1 MVHRELTTLEAVALA
16 VRSEI
21 ESTHLYTDLAKR
33 VKNSTLREVLHGLA
47 ADEERHRQ
55 SLMQLYEEML
65 GDQAPSIPLQ
75 DGRDKKMELSADS
88 DYRTIIIAARDKERD
103 SEDFYKK
110 AAGRVSDHK
119 TRMFFLEVA
128 ESERLHAATLQQLAE
143 RLEEDP
149 YCFDREDVDPFK
161 PFHVGP

>member
-21 ESTHLYTDLAKR
+21 ESTHLYADLAKR
-33 VKNSTLREVLHGLA
+33 VKNATVRGVLRELA

-55 SLMQLYEEML
+55 SLMALYETML
-65 GDQAPSIPLQ
+65 GDQAPSIPEK
-75 DGRDKKMELSADS
+75 DGRDKKMELSADV
-88 DYRTIIIAARDKERD
+88 DYRAVIIAARDKERD
-103 SEDFYKK
+103 SEDFYRR
-110 AAGRVSDHK
+110 AADRVRDHK

-128 ESERLHAATLQQLAE
+128 ESERHHAATLQQLAE

-149 YCFDREDVDPFK
+149 HCFDREDADPFK
-161 PFHVGP
+161 PLHVGP